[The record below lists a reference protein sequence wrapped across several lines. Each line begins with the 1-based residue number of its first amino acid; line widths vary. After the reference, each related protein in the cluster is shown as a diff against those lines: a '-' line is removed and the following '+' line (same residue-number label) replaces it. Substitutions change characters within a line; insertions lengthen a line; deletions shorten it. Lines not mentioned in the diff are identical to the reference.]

1 MRTAAIA
8 VCAFVAGA
16 GLLFGQARPQPGQLQ
31 QAAQGQSARSSYEP
45 VTREERIEWIAEASI
60 GPRSLATGVLSAA
73 WGQARN
79 VPREYGRTPEGFGK
93 RYAIR
98 LYGIATGNAIEAS
111 LGAIWGED
119 PRYIRSQGL
128 PFWGRVGYV
137 LKMTFFA
144 YRPDGSVK
152 PAYARWVGT
161 AGNNFLTWPW
171 REPSEQG
178 VGPAL
183 VRTAWG
189 FGGRAASG
197 ALTEFWPDLKRL
209 FFRREKR

>member
-8 VCAFVAGA
+8 VCALVAAA
-16 GLLFGQARPQPGQLQ
+16 GLLSGQARPQPAQIKPPR
-31 QAAQGQSARSSYEP
+31 QAAARQTYQP
-45 VTREERIEWIAEASI
+45 VTREERIDWVADASI
-60 GPRSLATGVLSAA
+60 GPRSLATGALSAA
-73 WGQARN
+73 WGN
-79 VPREYGRTPEGFGK
+79 LWNLPPEYGRTPEGLGK

-98 LYGIATGNAIEAS
+98 LYGVATGNAIEAG

-128 PFWGRVGYV
+128 PFWRRVRYV

-171 REPSEQG
+171 RVPSDQG

-183 VRTAWG
+183 VRTGWG
-189 FGGRAASG
+189 FAGRAASH

-209 FFRREKR
+209 LPGRKKR